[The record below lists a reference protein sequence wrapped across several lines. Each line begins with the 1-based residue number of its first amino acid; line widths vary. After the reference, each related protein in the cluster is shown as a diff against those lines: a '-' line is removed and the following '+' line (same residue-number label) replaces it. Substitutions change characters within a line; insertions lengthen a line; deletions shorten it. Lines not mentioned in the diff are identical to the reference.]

1 MASGN
6 YLDFLSNSIKK
17 IMTESSNIQSV
28 EQQIFRIRGRKV
40 MLSFHLAQLYE
51 VELRALVQ
59 AVKRNLERFPTDFMF
74 QLTPEEM
81 DSLRSQNVILEK
93 AGKGK
98 HSKYLP
104 YAFTQEGVAMLSGV
118 LRSKRAVDANIAIM
132 RTFVKVRELMNDS
145 KELAERINALE
156 RRYDAQFKVVFNSI
170 RALIK
175 AKPNKLVEVYSTKQK
190 LGFGRE

>member
-1 MASGN
+1 
-6 YLDFLSNSIKK
+6 
-17 IMTESSNIQSV
+17 MTESSNIQSV